1 MEAFWQDMLQRRKS
15 NTLKADEKELFT
27 RFGKAISNLSL
38 NPKHPGLRT
47 HEIEPLSKKYGMKIW
62 QSYLDQGKTAR
73 RFFWAYGIK
82 SQRNYHIRHRTSP
95 GRQEARVIQSD
106 YTIRFAG
113 RVIN

>member
-1 MEAFWQDMLQRRKS
+1 MGVPDMEAFWQDMLQRRKS

-73 RFFWAYGIK
+73 RFFWAYGPNRKEHELWGI
-82 SQRNYHIRHRTSP
+82 TSIFLQP
-95 GRQEARVIQSD
+95 LSGGIIAV
-106 YTIRFAG
+106 
-113 RVIN
+113 